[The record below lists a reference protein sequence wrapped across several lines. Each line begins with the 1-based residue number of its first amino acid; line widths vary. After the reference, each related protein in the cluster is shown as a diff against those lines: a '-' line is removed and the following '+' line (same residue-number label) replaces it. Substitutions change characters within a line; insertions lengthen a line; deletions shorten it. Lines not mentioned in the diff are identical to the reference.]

1 MKERSESRPGDS
13 PLISVVMSVYNGTP
27 YLEETIES
35 ILRQTHGN
43 LEFIVTD
50 DGSSDE
56 SASIIRSRAAGDAR
70 IRPLFRT
77 HSGIGGADNAGVRA
91 ARGEWIARMD
101 QDDIALPERLEV
113 QLAYMRETGADIC
126 GSLAESFGTEK
137 KLYWF
142 PESHEGIR
150 RALLIYIAVLQPTVL
165 MKARILKDNPYDER
179 TYAADY
185 ELWTRLVP
193 VCRMANVPR
202 VLLKYR
208 RHDRQAT
215 GTEKA
220 RFVADMRKIRFRYF
234 YTLFPGTPLSDV
246 LPLSR
251 IADHLAMPSLS
262 DLERAGR
269 WLKDLFADQAPGLRE
284 FMAGRWQKTWERSS
298 HLGPDGEVIYRR
310 YLEELEVRR

>member
-1 MKERSESRPGDS
+1 MARRNGP
-13 PLISVVMSVYNGTP
+13 PLISVVMSVYNGAP
-27 YLEETIES
+27 YLEESIAS
-35 ILRQTHGN
+35 ILGQTHGN
-43 LEFIVTD
+43 LELVVTD
-50 DGSSDE
+50 DGSTDE
-56 SASIIRSRAAGDAR
+56 SAAIVRGLAARDAR
-70 IRPLFRT
+70 IRPLFLA

-113 QLAYMRETGADIC
+113 QLAYAQEIGADVC
-126 GSLAESFGTEK
+126 GSLAKSFGAEE

-150 RALLIYIAVLQPTVL
+150 RALLVYIAVLQPTALV
-165 MKARILKDNPYDER
+165 KARIMRENPYDER

-185 ELWTRLVP
+185 DLWTRLAP
-193 VCRMANVPR
+193 AYRLANVPR
-202 VLLKYR
+202 ILLKYR
-208 RHDRQAT
+208 RHERQTT

-234 YTLFPGTPLSDV
+234 YALFPGTRLSDL

-251 IADHLAMPSLS
+251 IADRLPLPSLS

-269 WLKDLFADQAPGLRE
+269 WLADLYRDQEPGLRE
-284 FMAGRWQKTWERSS
+284 FMAERWRETWERST
-298 HLGPDGEVIYRR
+298 HLGPDGEAVYRK
-310 YLEELEVRR
+310 YLEELTRPR